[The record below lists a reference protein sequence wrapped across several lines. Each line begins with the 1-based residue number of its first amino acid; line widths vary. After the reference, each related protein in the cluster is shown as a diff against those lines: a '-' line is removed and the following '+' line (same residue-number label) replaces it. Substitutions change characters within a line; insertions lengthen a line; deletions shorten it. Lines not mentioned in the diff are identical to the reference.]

1 MKKIF
6 AIITFLLFLILLWCT
21 KTTYQECCENNREI
35 VIEKPLKKTT
45 ETTKETPLTEPLIYN
60 WNNSEAI
67 TNKLWNAE
75 KNKILNE
82 KSDTKILQIIAPYF
96 KDESENIGIARAK
109 SAFSKL
115 DIKIDSNKIEY
126 KSKLITFY
134 EGAKTKA
141 FAGTEFNWLI
151 RNENVIQVKDK
162 TIIYFPSNSAKK
174 LQNTNISKYLNDVA
188 KSIKGTSKKIIL
200 SGHSDNRGNAATNKK
215 LAKNRANSIKKEL
228 ILLGVNKNNITVISF
243 GEEKPIADN
252 STKEG
257 QQKNRRVELEIK

>member
-1 MKKIF
+1 MKKIL
-6 AIITFLLFLILLWCT
+6 AIISFLSFIILLWYS
-21 KTTYQECCENNREI
+21 KTTYQECCENNEEI

-45 ETTKETPLTEPLIYN
+45 KEIQLTEPLIYN
-60 WNNSEAI
+60 WNDSEAI
-67 TNKLWNAE
+67 TNELWEAE
-75 KNKILNE
+75 KNKILSE
-82 KSDTKILQIIAPYF
+82 KSDTKILQIVAPYF

-115 DIKIDSNKIEY
+115 NIKIDSNKVEY

-134 EGAKTKA
+134 EEAKTKS
-141 FAGTEFNWLI
+141 FSGTEFNWLI
-151 RNENVIQVKDK
+151 RNENIVQVKDK

-200 SGHSDNRGNAATNKK
+200 SGHSDNRGNAINNKK
-215 LAKNRANSIKKEL
+215 LALNRANSIKREL
-228 ILLGVNKNNITVISF
+228 ILLGINKNNITVISF

-252 STKEG
+252 TTKEG